1 MNTSGIKD
9 FRRKNT
15 TIIITTHTH
24 THTHNT
30 QKKKKKLFEIRTTL
44 GNLSHWKFPL

>member
-15 TIIITTHTH
+15 TIIINTHTH
-24 THTHNT
+24 TH
-30 QKKKKKLFEIRTTL
+30 KKKKKTL
-44 GNLSHWKFPL
+44 RNKDNSR